1 MDYRLEEFT
10 EMNMSYIEKL
20 FTLKGKV
27 AVVTGGTGVLGSAMC
42 CSLANAG
49 AKVVVLGRRMEAANA
64 IVSTIVSNGGEAMTV
79 CADVLDA
86 DQLKDV
92 RSKIVER
99 FGTIDILVNGAGGN
113 MPGAVVAPDKSFI
126 DLKMD
131 DFQKVMELN
140 LTGTV
145 LPSQIFGEVIVKNKR
160 GVIINISSLSAII
173 PLTRVV
179 GYSAAKAA
187 VSNFTQW
194 LAVEMAKKYGE
205 AIRVNAIAPGFFL
218 TEQNRLL
225 LTNSDNTLT
234 DRGKLIVQST
244 PFARFGNA
252 EELCG
257 TLIWLC
263 SDAASF
269 VSGIIVPVDGGY
281 SAFSGV

>member
-1 MDYRLEEFT
+1 
-10 EMNMSYIEKL
+10 MSYIEKL

-42 CSLANAG
+42 YALASAG
-49 AKVVVLGRRMEAANA
+49 AKVVVMGRRMEVANA
-64 IVSTIVSNGGEAMTV
+64 IVSSVVSSGGEAMAV

-86 DQLKDV
+86 HQLKDAL
-92 RSKIVER
+92 SKIVER

-113 MPGAVVAPDKSFI
+113 MPGAVVAPDKSFL

-145 LPSQIFGEVIVKNKR
+145 LPSQIFGDIIVKNKR
-160 GVIINISSLSAII
+160 GVIVNISSLSAFI

-205 AIRVNAIAPGFFL
+205 GIRVNAIAPGFFL
-218 TEQNRLL
+218 TEQNRSL
-225 LTNSDNTLT
+225 LTNSDDTLT
-234 DRGKLIVQST
+234 DRGKLIVQNT
-244 PFARFGNA
+244 PFARFGKA

-269 VSGIIVPVDGGY
+269 VSGAIVPIDGGY

>member
-1 MDYRLEEFT
+1 
-10 EMNMSYIEKL
+10 
-20 FTLKGKV
+20 
-27 AVVTGGTGVLGSAMC
+27 
-42 CSLANAG
+42 
-49 AKVVVLGRRMEAANA
+49 
-64 IVSTIVSNGGEAMTV
+64 
-79 CADVLDA
+79 
-86 DQLKDV
+86 
-92 RSKIVER
+92 
-99 FGTIDILVNGAGGN
+99 
-113 MPGAVVAPDKSFI
+113 
-126 DLKMD
+126 
-131 DFQKVMELN
+131 MELN

-145 LPSQIFGEVIVKNKR
+145 LPSQIFGDVIVNNKR

-218 TEQNRLL
+218 TEQNRSL
-225 LTNSDNTLT
+225 LTNSDDTLT
-234 DRGKLIVQST
+234 DRGKLIVQNT
-244 PFARFGNA
+244 PFARFGKA

-269 VSGIIVPVDGGY
+269 VSGVIVPVDGGY

>member
-1 MDYRLEEFT
+1 
-10 EMNMSYIEKL
+10 MSYIEKL

-42 CSLANAG
+42 YALASAG
-49 AKVVVLGRRMEAANA
+49 ANVVVMGRRMEVAYA
-64 IVSTIVSNGGEAMTV
+64 IVSSVVSRGGEAMTA
-79 CADVLDA
+79 CADVTDA
-86 DQLKDV
+86 DQLKHA
-92 RSKIVER
+92 RSKIIER

-113 MPGAVVAPDKSFI
+113 MPGAVVAPDKSFL

-145 LPSQIFGEVIVKNKR
+145 LPSQIFGDIIVKNKR
-160 GVIINISSLSAII
+160 GVIVNISSLSAFI

-205 AIRVNAIAPGFFL
+205 GIRVNAIAPGFFL
-218 TEQNRLL
+218 TEQNRSL
-225 LTNSDNTLT
+225 LTNSDDTLT
-234 DRGKLIVQST
+234 DRGKLIVQNT
-244 PFARFGNA
+244 PFARFGKA

>member
-1 MDYRLEEFT
+1 
-10 EMNMSYIEKL
+10 MSYIEKL
-20 FTLKGKV
+20 FTLKDKV
-27 AVVTGGTGVLGSAMC
+27 AVVTGGTGVLGSTMC
-42 CSLANAG
+42 YALGDAG
-49 AKVVVLGRRMEAANA
+49 AKVVVLGRRVEAANA
-64 IVSTIVSNGGEAMTV
+64 IVSAIVNKGGEALAV
-79 CADVLDA
+79 SADVMDA
-86 DQLKDV
+86 DQLTAA
-92 RSKIVER
+92 RSKILER
-99 FGTIDILVNGAGGN
+99 FGSIDVLVNGAGGN
-113 MPGAVVAPDKSFI
+113 MPGAVVTPDKSFQ

-145 LPSQIFGEVIVKNKR
+145 LPSQIFGDVMVKNKR
-160 GVIINISSLSAII
+160 GVIINISSLSAFV

-205 AIRVNAIAPGFFL
+205 GIRVNAIAPGFFL
-218 TEQNRLL
+218 TEQNRSL
-225 LTNSDNTLT
+225 LTNADNTLT
-234 DRGKLIVQST
+234 DRAKLIVQNT
-244 PFARFGNA
+244 PFARFGKA

>member
-1 MDYRLEEFT
+1 
-10 EMNMSYIEKL
+10 MSYIEKL

-42 CSLANAG
+42 YALASAG
-49 AKVVVLGRRMEAANA
+49 AKVVVMGRRMEVANA
-64 IVSTIVSNGGEAMTV
+64 IVSSVVSSGGEAMAV

-86 DQLKDV
+86 HQLKDAL
-92 RSKIVER
+92 SKIVER

-113 MPGAVVAPDKSFI
+113 MPGAVVAPDKSFL

-145 LPSQIFGEVIVKNKR
+145 LPSQIFGDIIVKNKR
-160 GVIINISSLSAII
+160 GVIVNISSLSAFI

-205 AIRVNAIAPGFFL
+205 GIRVNAIAPGFFL
-218 TEQNRLL
+218 TEQNRSL
-225 LTNSDNTLT
+225 LTNSDDTLT
-234 DRGKLIVQST
+234 DRGKLIVQNT
-244 PFARFGNA
+244 PFARFGKA

-269 VSGIIVPVDGGY
+269 VSGVIVPVDGGY